1 MSGAIVEWNV
11 NKSVEGTVEGNVGR
25 IVERDVEK
33 SVEGTVEKD
42 VRRIVKRDFKRTVKR
57 NVRGIFDRN
66 EKKAAEELC
75 LSPFSLLCGVAMAE
89 RRNKGM
95 E

>member
-1 MSGAIVEWNV
+1 MTVPREFERSF
-11 NKSVEGTVEGNVGR
+11 KRTVERNDGSIVDGN
-25 IVERDVEK
+25 VEK
-33 SVEGTVEKD
+33 SFEGTVEKD

-57 NVRGIFDRN
+57 NVGGIFDRN

-75 LSPFSLLCGVAMAE
+75 LSPFSLPCGVAMAE

>member
-1 MSGAIVEWNV
+1 MER
-11 NKSVEGTVEGNVGR
+11 NVGS
-25 IVERDVEK
+25 IVDGNVEK

-57 NVRGIFDRN
+57 NVGGIFDRN
-66 EKKAAEELC
+66 EKKVAEELC

-89 RRNKGM
+89 RCNKGM